1 MKIKLLLPLLLL
13 LPTPLLAG
21 PELDPLRLI
30 AIQEGGR
37 VKPLDT
43 FARETSRRVTG
54 ARVFGF
60 ESVQK
65 MDPVEWLLA
74 MIADPEH
81 WRKEPI
87 IRVTHAGLREATKLP
102 AGQDRFSYNDL
113 VGHQPLMD
121 AAEKVHAKFRED
133 PEAKLD
139 PIEREISTL
148 YDTLGT
154 LSGVFTGNAW
164 HIVPHPTDPRATWSS
179 LADIQSMDAPDAGRI
194 STLTYALVRAY
205 QSGDRVAMADAATAL
220 RTRLGDRA
228 SASVYPA
235 SIDLEREVHYNRFKP
250 FRTAWLFY
258 LVGFLFILT
267 SFYATPRVLVQGGFA
282 FLVAGFAV
290 HAYGMWLRILISGRP
305 PVTNMY
311 ESVIWVAWGAILFAL
326 IFEVIYKARYFAACA
341 GAVAVVAL
349 ILADNVPILDGSI
362 EPLVP
367 VLRDNMWL
375 TIHVL
380 TITLSYAAYF
390 LAMAIAHV
398 NLGLYFF
405 APGRKPLLGTL
416 SNFLYRAL
424 QLGTILGIAG
434 TLLGGWWASYS
445 WGRFWGWDAKE
456 TSIFVAI
463 MFYLAALHGR
473 MVGML
478 REFGLAITGVLGFLG
493 VLWAWYGVNFV
504 LGVGLH
510 SYGFGSGGYWYV
522 GGFVAFE
529 LLIVAAAAIR
539 YRSHKLATETPAAPS
554 SELQPAPQ

>member
-1 MKIKLLLPLLLL
+1 MKTKLLLPLLLL
-13 LPTPLLAG
+13 LPSLLQAG
-21 PELDPLRLI
+21 PELEPLRRI
-30 AIQEGGR
+30 AIQDGGR

-74 MIADPEH
+74 MLSDPEH
-81 WRKEPI
+81 WQNEPI
-87 IRVTHAGLREATKLP
+87 IRVTHKGLRDAAQLP
-102 AGQDRFSYNDL
+102 EGKDKFSYKEL
-113 VGHQPLMD
+113 VSHKPFMD
-121 AAEKVHAKFRED
+121 AADKVHDRFRED

-139 PIEREISTL
+139 PIEREISSL

-154 LSGVFTGNAW
+154 LSGIFTGNAW
-164 HIVPHPTDPRATWSS
+164 RIVPQGADAKATWSS
-179 LADIQSMDAPDAGRI
+179 LADMQSVDAPDASRI
-194 STLTYALVRAY
+194 NTLTYALVRAY
-205 QSGDRVAMADAATAL
+205 QSGDRNAVADASQAL
-220 RTRLGDRA
+220 RTRLAERA
-228 SASVYPA
+228 AAGVYPA
-235 SIDLEREVHYNRFKP
+235 AADLDREVHYNQFKP

-258 LVGFLFILT
+258 LVGFLLVLT
-267 SFYATPRVLVQGGFA
+267 SFYATPRWLVQGGFSFLIA
-282 FLVAGFAV
+282 GFLVHG
-290 HAYGMWLRILISGRP
+290 YGMALRILISGRP

-311 ESVIWVAWGAILFAL
+311 ESVIWVAWGAMLFAL
-326 IFEVIYKARYFAACA
+326 LFELVYRARYFAACA

-405 APGRKPLLGTL
+405 APGRKPLLSTL

-478 REFGLAITGVLGFLG
+478 RDFGLAITGVLGFLG

-522 GGFVAFE
+522 GSFVAVE
-529 LLIVAAAAIR
+529 LLIVAAATVR
-539 YRSHKLATETPAAPS
+539 YRSHKQAAEAATAAP
-554 SELQPAPQ
+554 SELQPAQ